1 MLPVFSLK
9 TPYLVSVGKQR
20 RHLETDAA
28 TYLEGRSPAWRLDQA
43 GMEDGEVDERVG
55 RNKEIGEQGRD
66 NVEVA

>member
-20 RHLETDAA
+20 RDLEIDAA
-28 TYLEGRSPAWRLDQA
+28 TYLEGRSPAGGLDQA
-43 GMEDGEVDERVG
+43 GMEDGEIDERVG